1 MSEAATSTPMNRQQR
16 RLAAQLQRGKPAPRR
31 REKGA
36 AINTMDMARNRAAA
50 LTEAEIAFILE
61 PAKVGFDALRR
72 GVASLHDWQC
82 MAQLVTMAVAIEA
95 SGIVTGL
102 SAQFA
107 AARSA
112 LQAVRMRVTSD
123 QARPTWCSNT
133 TLRAEEITALDESLR
148 LHRFQLQQLAAGE
161 LQRLHRA
168 LVRGSQAEWDGG
180 AHGKDA

>member
-1 MSEAATSTPMNRQQR
+1 MSPADSVAMPANRQQR
-16 RLAAQLQRGKPAPRR
+16 RLIAQLQRGKPAPRR

-36 AINTMDMARNRAAA
+36 AINTMDMARNKASA
-50 LTEAEIAFILE
+50 LTEAEIAFILH
-61 PAKVGFDALRR
+61 PAEAGFDALRR

-102 SAQFA
+102 SEQFA
-107 AARSA
+107 AARAA
-112 LQAVRMRVTSD
+112 LQAVRMRVTRD

-133 TLRAEEITALDESLR
+133 TLRAEEITALAEALR

-161 LQRLHRA
+161 LQRLHRV
-168 LVRGSQAEWDGG
+168 LVRAEGG
-180 AHGKDA
+180 AA

>member
-1 MSEAATSTPMNRQQR
+1 MSRCDAPATPLNREQR
-16 RLAAQLQRGKPAPRR
+16 RLQAQLQRGKPAPRR

-36 AINTMDMARNRAAA
+36 AVNTMDMARNRASA

-61 PAKVGFDALRR
+61 PALVGFDALRR

-107 AARSA
+107 AARQA
-112 LQAVRMRVTSD
+112 LQAVRDRVMRD
-123 QARPTWCSNT
+123 PARPTWCANT
-133 TLRAEEITALDESLR
+133 TMRAEEITALDEALR

-168 LVRGSQAEWDGG
+168 LVRASETEWGG
-180 AHGKDA
+180 GQR